1 MKKTSATIGLA
12 AAVGFT
18 ALSAL
23 PAMAATPLPFE
34 NCGAAAAV
42 GVYNIPVGSPGYGPH
57 LNRDGDATGCDE
69 PGTPPY
75 NASIVDAIV
84 AENNRSTPAPTV
96 APTTPP
102 QVVTTPPQVTTMPN
116 GAANTGVTQETSNN
130 TAALALGG
138 GLVLAAAAG
147 GTFVVRR
154 RVAGQA

>member
-1 MKKTSATIGLA
+1 MKKTSATIGLV

-23 PAMAATPLPFE
+23 PAMAVTPLPFE

-42 GVYNIPVGSPGYGPH
+42 GVYNIPVGTPGYGPH

-75 NASIVDAIV
+75 DASIVAAIV
-84 AENNRSTPAPTV
+84 AENTQSTPVPPV
-96 APTTPP
+96 VPTTPP
-102 QVVTTPPQVTTMPN
+102 QVIGTPPQVTTMPN
-116 GAANTGVTQETSNN
+116 GAANTGVTQETGDN
-130 TAALALGG
+130 TAVLALTG

-147 GTFVVRR
+147 GTFMVRR
-154 RVAGQA
+154 RSAGQA